1 MTAIDARVRGAVK
14 RRLGALVAASLVLA
28 SNTAPASV
36 LKIAAAPVKIDVR
49 ANSITAFERTD
60 PTRTRFGKLEFR
72 GGVELT
78 SSYRAFGGLSALRLS
93 EGGGRFLAI
102 SDRGCWFRGRILHD
116 DGRPARLAD
125 VEAAPALGPDGR
137 PLSARGWFDT
147 ESIAADGGTLY
158 VGIERVNQI
167 VRFDYGKDGLLA
179 RGVPIVV
186 PPEVKRLP
194 YNKGLEALVFVPAG
208 LPLAGTLLALSE
220 RGLDATGN
228 LTGFLIG
235 GPSPGIFSIKR
246 TDEFDISD
254 AALLPEGDLLVLE
267 RRFTWLTGIAMRI
280 RRIALAAIRPG
291 ALVDG
296 PILIE
301 ADMSYQIDNME
312 GLAVHRGAA
321 GETVLTLISDD
332 NFSPLQRTVLLQF
345 TLVEH

>member
-1 MTAIDARVRGAVK
+1 MTTTDARVRRAVM
-14 RRLGALVAASLVLA
+14 RRLGALVAASLVLG
-28 SNTAPASV
+28 SNIAPASAP
-36 LKIAAAPVKIDVR
+36 KIAAAPVKIDVR
-49 ANSITAFERTD
+49 ANPITTFERSD

-72 GGVELT
+72 GGIELT

-93 EGGGRFLAI
+93 GGGERFLAI
-102 SDRGCWFRGRILHD
+102 SDKGRWFRGRILYA
-116 DGRPARLAD
+116 DGRPAGLAD

-137 PLSARGWFDT
+137 PLSARGWYDT
-147 ESIAADGGTLY
+147 ESIAEDGGTLY

-179 RGVPIVV
+179 RGVPIAV

-228 LTGFLIG
+228 LMGFLIG

-246 TDEFDISD
+246 IDEFDISD

-280 RRIALAAIRPG
+280 RRIALAGIRPG
-291 ALVDG
+291 TIVDG

-301 ADMSYQIDNME
+301 ADMSHQIDNME

-345 TLVEH
+345 TLAEH